1 MRKIA
6 LWTLAVV
13 LTSAALYA
21 QSPSGSGAGPI
32 AGFSAL
38 TPEAAVEHAVA
49 ENRSLARSRVDSH
62 AAERNLK
69 NAWNEILPGV
79 DLSAGAS
86 RSSATEATTLYGS
99 LSASVTFSPTVIAAV
114 GLARAAYES
123 QKLAYE
129 ASRRSLEL
137 EVRKS
142 FYSLVL
148 AQENITVLR
157 QAIATA
163 QANYEQAEAKRRVGL
178 ATELDVLSAQ
188 VNLENLRPNLGSALL
203 ARENSMAQFKILLGV
218 DQDREL
224 TLKGSLNEAAA
235 LTGLDLSG
243 LSGED
248 PAVARL
254 EASVETAR
262 AGLKAA
268 RTLVRSPSL
277 TLSGS
282 YRPASSNAGP
292 WTDNGSISAIV
303 SLSLDNLL
311 PWSSARGNEFKAG
324 DTLAKTESELEEA
337 RITASVQETA
347 LQRKIEQSLSVLKA
361 RRLTVAL
368 AERTYR
374 LTEDAYKF
382 GTKDLLN
389 LQDAAD
395 SLQEARVKMLEE
407 AYNLV
412 SALLDLEYALGVP
425 FGTLGR

>member
-1 MRKIA
+1 MRRIA
-6 LWTLAVV
+6 LWTLAAV
-13 LTSAALYA
+13 LTTSALYA
-21 QSPSGSGAGPI
+21 QSPSGSGAGST
-32 AGFSAL
+32 ADFSAL
-38 TPEAAVEHAVA
+38 TPEAAVELALA
-49 ENRSLARSRVDSH
+49 ENRSLARSRVDLT
-62 AAERNLK
+62 AAERTLN
-69 NAWNEILPGV
+69 NAWNDVLPGV
-79 DLSAGAS
+79 NLSAGAS

-99 LSASVTFSPTVIAAV
+99 LGASVTISPSVIAAV
-114 GLARAAYES
+114 GQARAAYES
-123 QKLAYE
+123 QKLAFE
-129 ASRRSLEL
+129 TASRSLEL

-148 AQENITVLR
+148 ARENITVLR

-203 ARENSMAQFKILLGV
+203 ARENSLAQFKILLGV
-218 DQDREL
+218 DQVREL
-224 TLKGSLNEAAA
+224 TLKGSLDEAAA
-235 LTGLDLSG
+235 LTGLDLAG
-243 LSGED
+243 LSGKG

-262 AGLKAA
+262 AGLRAA

-282 YRPASSNAGP
+282 YRPTSSNSGP
-292 WTDNGSISAIV
+292 WADNGSISAIV
-303 SLSLDNLL
+303 SLSLDNFL
-311 PWSSARGNEFKAG
+311 PWSSARENESKAG
-324 DTLAKTESELEEA
+324 DSLAKTESELEEA
-337 RITASVQETA
+337 RISAAVQEKT
-347 LQRKIEQSLSVLKA
+347 LQRKIEQSFSVLKA